1 VNRVEKIRNLLSLL
15 FLLSI
20 LLIHGCGDD
29 KSLTVDAPNAR
40 FTFEI
45 DTDDPLTVVFTNA
58 SLNATS
64 YSWDFGGD
72 GISTETSPTHTF
84 SAGGSYNVMLTASNE
99 DGEDVSSNAVTVE
112 DILGVA
118 DLVGHW
124 RIASEAGSMHVG
136 PTAGSAE
143 WWSLSEADV
152 TTRACFLDDKYSLGS
167 DGSFTIE
174 MDGDTW
180 LETWQSAPATC
191 SAPLAPHDGSG
202 SYTYQATDITL
213 TVSGAGAFMGLPKA
227 NNAGELPD
235 VDVPISITYDIAEF
249 YRDGNNKRLVLSIE
263 CGTGLFWTFHLIS
276 Q

>member
-1 VNRVEKIRNLLSLL
+1 
-15 FLLSI
+15 
-20 LLIHGCGDD
+20 
-29 KSLTVDAPNAR
+29 
-40 FTFEI
+40 
-45 DTDDPLTVVFTNA
+45 
-58 SLNATS
+58 
-64 YSWDFGGD
+64 
-72 GISTETSPTHTF
+72 
-84 SAGGSYNVMLTASNE
+84 
-99 DGEDVSSNAVTVE
+99 
-112 DILGVA
+112 
-118 DLVGHW
+118 
-124 RIASEAGSMHVG
+124 MHVG
-136 PTAGSAE
+136 PAAGSAE

-180 LETWQSAPATC
+180 LETWQSASATC

-235 VDVPISITYDIAEF
+235 VDVPISITYDISEF